1 MSRILTTF
9 KLPDAF
15 NLKILPS
22 AKSPSERFSSYDEY
36 APEQRIRLSDQ
47 ATGQIWGFVVVD
59 NTVRGPGLG
68 GIRMASD
75 LTLLEVSR
83 LARAMTLKNSAACLP
98 LGGGKS
104 GLTIDPVIFQA
115 HPHLKRKLINLF
127 ADALFK
133 IDAYISAPDMGTNEI
148 DVQQIY
154 ENFSKKLGTF
164 NHMRGGAGRPPE
176 KGGIPIDDWGLTAH
190 GLFTAAKT
198 MECLEG
204 GFPIKNARVVIQ
216 GYGNVGSWTATKLHC
231 AGAVIVGASDI
242 HSALWNPNGLNV
254 DELNRVRK
262 NPLGLQG
269 YSGPV
274 DQRFGPEK
282 LDWLL
287 EAPCEILVP
296 AARPDCITAKNADRI
311 DCKMILQGANTP
323 SNKMTEYYLQKRRN
337 ILSLSDFIVNVGGVI
352 GCAVELKMTG
362 NPEFKEKVVKI
373 GPQNY
378 LEELIESTV
387 SKNVTEVH
395 NRMTAQKQ
403 KDVIFRDD
411 AVNLAE
417 ERLGSQSK
425 EEWL

>member
-1 MSRILTTF
+1 MTPL
-9 KLPDAF
+9 KLPGAF
-15 NLKILPS
+15 DLEILPD
-22 AKSPSERFSSYDEY
+22 AKSPSERFSSSDENT
-36 APEQRIRLSDQ
+36 PEQKIRLSDPE
-47 ATGQIWGFVVVD
+47 TGQTWGFVVID

-68 GIRMASD
+68 GIRMAPD

-104 GLTIDPVIFQA
+104 GLTVDPYFFQS
-115 HPHLKRKLINLF
+115 HPHLKRKLISLF
-127 ADALFK
+127 TDALFK
-133 IDAYISAPDMGTNEI
+133 IDSYIPAPDMGTNEI
-148 DVQQIY
+148 DIQQIY
-154 ENFSKKLGTF
+154 EKFSEKLGTF

-190 GLFTAAKT
+190 GLFAAART
-198 MECLEG
+198 METLQG
-204 GFPIKNARVVIQ
+204 GFPIKSARVVIQ
-216 GYGNVGSWTATKLHC
+216 GYGNVGSWTATKLQR

-242 HSALWNPNGLNV
+242 HVALWNPTGLNV
-254 DELNRVRK
+254 EELNRIRK
-262 NPLGLQG
+262 DSLGLQR

-274 DQRFGPEK
+274 EKRFGPDK

-296 AARPDCITAKNADRI
+296 AARPDCINAKNADRI

-323 SNKMTEYYLQKRRN
+323 SNKMTEYYLQNQRK

-362 NPEFKEKVVKI
+362 DLDFKDKMLKK
-373 GPQNY
+373 GPQIY
-378 LEELIESTV
+378 LEELIANTV

-403 KDVIFRDD
+403 KDVIFRNE
-411 AVNLAE
+411 ALNLAQ
-417 ERLGSQSK
+417 ERLRSPTK
-425 EEWL
+425 EDWL

>member
-1 MSRILTTF
+1 LTTL
-9 KLPDAF
+9 KLPSVLDLEF
-15 NLKILPS
+15 LPDE
-22 AKSPSERFSSYDEY
+22 KSPSERFTSSDENK
-36 APEQRIRLSDQ
+36 PEQKIRLSDPE
-47 ATGQIWGFVVVD
+47 TGKTWGFVVID

-68 GIRMASD
+68 GIRMAPD

-104 GLTIDPVIFQA
+104 GLTVDPVYFNS
-115 HPHLKRKLINLF
+115 HPEIKKNLISLF
-127 ADALFK
+127 ADALFR
-133 IDAYISAPDMGTNEI
+133 IDGYISAPDMGTNEI

-154 ENFSKKLGTF
+154 ERFSEKLGTF

-190 GLFTAAKT
+190 GLFAAAKT
-198 MECLEG
+198 MQTLEL

-216 GYGNVGSWTATKLHC
+216 GYGNVGSWIATKLHR

-242 HSALWNPNGLNV
+242 HCALWNPRGLNV
-254 DELNRVRK
+254 EELNRIRK
-262 NPLGLQG
+262 DPSGLQN
-269 YSGPV
+269 YSVPV
-274 DQRFGPEK
+274 DRRFGPEK

-287 EAPCEILVP
+287 EAPCDILVP
-296 AARPDCITAKNADRI
+296 AARPDCINAKNADRI
-311 DCKMILQGANTP
+311 DSRIILQGANTP
-323 SNKMTEYYLQKRRN
+323 SNKMTEYYLQKQRG

-362 NPEFKEKVVKI
+362 DPEFKEKALNK
-373 GPQNY
+373 GPQIY
-378 LEELIESTV
+378 LEELIAHTV

-403 KDVIFRDD
+403 NDAIFRDE
-411 AVNLAE
+411 ALKLAQ